1 MSEKGAKYGGRRM
14 KGFESAS
21 GLLRHHI
28 REAGESR
35 GFAVAKVLTHWDE
48 IAGPQLAKLA
58 RPVKVS
64 YAAKGGFGATLVLLT
79 SSAYGPI
86 VEMQKETLRQ
96 RVNACY
102 GYNAVSR
109 VVITQTAATG
119 FAEARAS
126 FAPRLDD
133 PGFAAKP
140 AADPQKMAAVA
151 EVAEEVSDPTLR
163 AALEALGRSILSR
176 S

>member
-1 MSEKGAKYGGRRM
+1 MSDQGGKQSSRRM

-21 GLLRHHI
+21 GLLRHRI

-35 GFAVAKVLTHWDE
+35 GFAVAKVLTNWDE

-119 FAEARAS
+119 FAEARAA

-133 PGFAAKP
+133 PTVPQPKP
-140 AADPQKMAAVA
+140 ADPQKLERASQ
-151 EVAEEVSDPTLR
+151 VAEEVSDPTLR

>member
-1 MSEKGAKYGGRRM
+1 MSEKGSSLGGRRM

-21 GLLRHHI
+21 GLLRHRI

-58 RPVKVS
+58 RPVKVT
-64 YAAKGGFGATLVLLT
+64 YGGKGGLGATLVLLT
-79 SSAYGPI
+79 SGAYAPL

-96 RVNACY
+96 RVNSCY

-109 VVITQTAATG
+109 IAITQTSADG
-119 FAEARAS
+119 FAEARAL
-126 FAPRLDD
+126 FTGRAEGPEAAPRMQLDEKK
-133 PGFAAKP
+133 AK
-140 AADPQKMAAVA
+140 VLA
-151 EVAEEVSDPTLR
+151 EVAEDVTDPTLR